1 MKYECSDCG
10 NRFNEF
16 DSEEGERA
24 CPFCGET
31 WGKES
36 EKSEKTSQIT
46 HTVPYWRER
55 EKVVPY
61 WKRYK
66 NRLPKRPKIW
76 DEEMY
81 NTFMNTSDSG
91 TSTYS
96 ELFSI
101 EIEEEEEDEGEFFRQ
116 R

>member
-1 MKYECSDCG
+1 MKYECSECG

-16 DSEEGERA
+16 DSENSERT
-24 CPFCGET
+24 CPFCGES

-36 EKSEKTSQIT
+36 DKSKKTSQIT
-46 HTVPYWRER
+46 STVPYWRDTF
-55 EKVVPY
+55 P
-61 WKRYK
+61 
-66 NRLPKRPKIW
+66 PTRPKIW
-76 DEEMY
+76 DEKHDVFEEMY

-96 ELFSI
+96 EPFSI